1 MPMVIKTSSVFDVW
15 LENLANPTALSAI
28 AKRLDI
34 LRAHGH
40 FGDHK
45 HIVGQIFEMRI
56 HTGAGYR
63 LYVAK
68 KGNTLAILLCGGD
81 KSTQKKDIQKAQEIL
96 KEFAW

>member
-1 MPMVIKTSSVFDVW
+1 MIVKTSSVFDAW
-15 LENLANPTALSAI
+15 LEGLANPIALSAI
-28 AKRLDI
+28 AKRLDM
-34 LRAHGH
+34 LRANGH

-45 HIVGQIFEMRI
+45 HITGQIFEMRI

-68 KGNTLAILLCGGD
+68 RGKVLVILLCGGD
-81 KSTQKKDIQKAQEIL
+81 KSTQKRDIQKAQEIL